1 MREREPTVTAPP
13 GSSSYEP
20 TNTLLLYCPFDR
32 QVTRHGRRGPN
43 QELVCLECGRRADG
57 LEPVSAN
64 DDRQTPAAA
73 TVAPM
78 GRKSPRRGRR
88 SLSRRPHTS
97 WPTIAAAAI
106 AVAVAVLAV
115 VNVGGNVLA
124 PSPRTAPVAPAE
136 VEYLVI
142 ANTGGE
148 GAYLR
153 TTPNLDD
160 RLRPWPEGVRLRVI
174 GPDTS
179 ANEILWKQVEDPA
192 GNRGWIPAEY
202 TRPE

>member
-1 MREREPTVTAPP
+1 MRERESTVTAPP
-13 GSSSYEP
+13 GSSSFEP

-57 LEPVSAN
+57 LEAVSAK
-64 DDRQTPAAA
+64 DERQVPAAA
-73 TVAPM
+73 TGVPA
-78 GRKSPRRGRR
+78 GGNAPRRRR
-88 SLSRRPHTS
+88 RALSRRPHTS
-97 WPTIAAAAI
+97 WPTIAVAAI

-124 PSPRTAPVAPAE
+124 PSPRTTPVAPAE

-160 RLRPWPEGVRLRVI
+160 RLRPWSDGVRLRVI

-179 ANEILWKQVEDPA
+179 ASGIQWKQVEDPE

>member
-1 MREREPTVTAPP
+1 M
-13 GSSSYEP
+13 
-20 TNTLLLYCPFDR
+20 
-32 QVTRHGRRGPN
+32 
-43 QELVCLECGRRADG
+43 
-57 LEPVSAN
+57 
-64 DDRQTPAAA
+64 
-73 TVAPM
+73 
-78 GRKSPRRGRR
+78 
-88 SLSRRPHTS
+88 
-97 WPTIAAAAI
+97 AAI
-106 AVAVAVLAV
+106 AVAVAALAI

-136 VEYLVI
+136 VEYVVI

-174 GPDTS
+174 GPDAS
-179 ANEILWKQVEDPA
+179 ASGIRWKQVEDPA